1 MLDITRE
8 TRKRFKKSLVE
19 SIEILLKKKK
29 NRKREYGRERY
40 QNAKKQNKD
49 WQMFYNITKNHLKGA
64 FTFSASINYLFIQT
78 DGKVSFYR

>member
-29 NRKREYGRERY
+29 TESENMVANDIKMQKNKTKTGRC
-40 QNAKKQNKD
+40 
-49 WQMFYNITKNHLKGA
+49 
-64 FTFSASINYLFIQT
+64 FIILQKT
-78 DGKVSFYR
+78 I

>member
-29 NRKREYGRERY
+29 TESENMAANDIKM
-40 QNAKKQNKD
+40 QKNK
-49 WQMFYNITKNHLKGA
+49 TK
-64 FTFSASINYLFIQT
+64 TDRCFIILQKT
-78 DGKVSFYR
+78 I